1 MVKKPNIYGGGAQT
15 NANGLLF
22 EQTTNL
28 NDALRN
34 AGYDVHGVNVFKN
47 GKLIGYS
54 LSKHNFYQHYLV
66 PNGIDY
72 KTINSK
78 KWLPDDAFL
87 NIDNSTLYIIE
98 KKFQNVAG
106 SVDEKLP
113 NCHFK
118 KQEYQKLVSS
128 LGITV
133 EYIYVF
139 SDWFKKEQYRD
150 VLDYIEQI
158 GCYYYYNKLP
168 LESIGLY

>member
-22 EQTTNL
+22 EQTTDL

-118 KQEYQKLVSS
+118 KQE
-128 LGITV
+128 
-133 EYIYVF
+133 
-139 SDWFKKEQYRD
+139 
-150 VLDYIEQI
+150 
-158 GCYYYYNKLP
+158 
-168 LESIGLY
+168 

>member
-1 MVKKPNIYGGGAQT
+1 MSRKPNIFGGGAQT

-22 EQTTNL
+22 EQTTDL

-34 AGYDVHGVNVFKN
+34 AGYTVDVVNVFM
-47 GKLIGYS
+47 GSKLIGFS
-54 LSKHNFYQHYLV
+54 LSKHAFYKHYLE
-66 PNGIDY
+66 PNGINY

-87 NIDNSTLYIIE
+87 NLTNSTLYIIE

-128 LGITV
+128 LGISV

-139 SDWFKKEQYRD
+139 SDWFKQDQYND
-150 VLDYIEQI
+150 VLEYIEQM
-158 GCYYYYNKLP
+158 GCYYFYNKLP
-168 LESIGLY
+168 LEILGL

>member
-1 MVKKPNIYGGGAQT
+1 MSRKPNIFGGGAQT

-22 EQTTNL
+22 EQTTDL

-34 AGYDVHGVNVFKN
+34 AGYTVEGINVFMDN
-47 GKLIGYS
+47 TLIGYS
-54 LSKHNFYQHYLV
+54 LSKHSFYKHYLE

-87 NIDNSTLYIIE
+87 NLTNSTLYIIE

-106 SVDEKLP
+106 SVDEKLL

-128 LGITV
+128 LGISV

-139 SDWFKKEQYRD
+139 SDWFKQAQYKD
-150 VLDYIEQI
+150 VLDYIQQV
-158 GCYYYYNKLP
+158 GCYYFYNNLP
-168 LESIGLY
+168 LENIGLY

>member
-22 EQTTNL
+22 EQTTDL

-72 KTINSK
+72 KQSIQRNGFLMMPFSILTIQ
-78 KWLPDDAFL
+78 
-87 NIDNSTLYIIE
+87 LYI
-98 KKFQNVAG
+98 
-106 SVDEKLP
+106 S
-113 NCHFK
+113 
-118 KQEYQKLVSS
+118 
-128 LGITV
+128 
-133 EYIYVF
+133 
-139 SDWFKKEQYRD
+139 
-150 VLDYIEQI
+150 
-158 GCYYYYNKLP
+158 
-168 LESIGLY
+168 

>member
-1 MVKKPNIYGGGAQT
+1 MSRKPNIFGGGAQT

-22 EQTTNL
+22 EQTTDL

-34 AGYDVHGVNVFKN
+34 AGYTVEGINVFMDN
-47 GKLIGYS
+47 TLIGYS
-54 LSKHNFYQHYLV
+54 LSKHSFYKHYLE

-87 NIDNSTLYIIE
+87 NLTNSTLYIIE

-128 LGITV
+128 LGISV

-139 SDWFKKEQYRD
+139 SDWFKQAQYND
-150 VLDYIEQI
+150 VLDYIQQV
-158 GCYYYYNKLP
+158 GCYYFYNNLP
-168 LESIGLY
+168 LENIGLY